1 MQIFKKFVQL
11 IGFFEREAAAARAAQ
26 RGEVR
31 PAAERL
37 SDLVGQRA
45 DVGSLAATH
54 ADTHPRQVVFH
65 DLHFVNVDQ
74 RLAYGDLLAG
84 AGQFVGPCAVDLLG
98 RVDGRGLEPLAGERG
113 EGFGDR
119 FPRDV
124 LPRVGPVYLV
134 FQIVARGRGAQ
145 HHVGHILLLLG
156 LQGVDEFG
164 GAADA
169 DQQDAR
175 GQRVERPGVSDL
187 DFAVTQPAER
197 EFDFAH
203 HVGRGPAQGLVH
215 DGDVSVLEIDAAEV
229 QCFFHQQK

>member
-1 MQIFKKFVQL
+1 MS
-11 IGFFEREAAAARAAQ
+11 EARA
-26 RGEVR
+26 
-31 PAAERL
+31 
-37 SDLVGQRA
+37 S
-45 DVGSLAATH
+45 ATASRVMCSH
-54 ADTHPRQVVFH
+54 GCP
-65 DLHFVNVDQ
+65 VD
-74 RLAYGDLLAG
+74 
-84 AGQFVGPCAVDLLG
+84 
-98 RVDGRGLEPLAGERG
+98 
-113 EGFGDR
+113 
-119 FPRDV
+119 
-124 LPRVGPVYLV
+124 LV